1 MTVSRLLPATQRL
14 VAEALG
20 VYFTLLKILV
30 PALVIVKG
38 LQMLGAVEWLG
49 AVLSPLMGWLGLPDV
64 MGVVWAATLLTNI
77 FTGLVVLFEVAGD
90 TPLTVV
96 QATVLGSLLLV
107 GHSLPVEGAVARRA
121 GVPWSV
127 TVLLRV
133 GGALLLG
140 ALIHYGYGLGGWGEQ
155 TARLIWRP
163 EPGPDTLSAWAWA
176 QLQTLAMIFV
186 IIFLLLVLLRLL
198 RYLRLERLIH
208 LALTPLL
215 RLLGIGRA
223 AANVTVIGF
232 MLGLSYGAGLVI
244 RDVDAGV
251 MNRRDSFLALCFLGL
266 CHSVIEDTL
275 LILLLGA
282 DVIGVL
288 WVRIVFAV
296 IVIALLSRL
305 ARGRL
310 DTCAPT
316 P

>member
-1 MTVSRLLPATQRL
+1 MTVSHLLTATRRL
-14 VAEALG
+14 VVEALRI
-20 VYFTLLKILV
+20 YFTLLKILV

-38 LQMLGAVEWLG
+38 LQMLGAVQWLG
-49 AVLSPLMGWLGLPDV
+49 TVLSPLMGWLGLPDV

-90 TPLTVV
+90 TSLTVA

-127 TVLLRV
+127 TLLLRV

-140 ALIHYGYGLGGWGEQ
+140 VLIHHGYGLGGWGEQ
-155 TARLIWRP
+155 TAQLVWRP
-163 EPGPDTLSAWAWA
+163 EPGPDTLGAWAWA

-186 IIFLLLVLLRLL
+186 IILLLMALLRLL

-208 LALTPLL
+208 LALSPLL

-232 MLGLSYGAGLVI
+232 TLGLSYGAGLVI

-282 DVIGVL
+282 DIVGVL
-288 WVRIVFAV
+288 WLRIVFAV
-296 IVIALLSRL
+296 IAIALLSRL
-305 ARGRL
+305 ARSRL
-310 DTCAPT
+310 DVYATMP
-316 P
+316 